1 MTARTA
7 GGCCKQRSKTLLQSM
22 IRKFLKYSFTLLFL
36 LLLLL
41 ALAIVALRWLPVPTS
56 SFMLQSKSEVDYQWV
71 EWERIAPQMALAALA
86 AEDQRFPDHHGL
98 DMVEIEKA
106 LASEAGAPRGASTI
120 TQQVAKNLFLW
131 SGRSYV
137 RKGIEAGIALFIEI
151 TWSKQRILE
160 VYLNIAQFGDGVY
173 GVEAASWK
181 YFHRPAASLTR
192 QQSALLAAVL
202 PNPLYYRVENP
213 QRFTQ
218 RRQKWILSQMRN
230 LGGLRYLEKV
240 EDAS

>member
-1 MTARTA
+1 MADNGDDASDSDADPVTGMTEDYTLASGESELSVDA
-7 GGCCKQRSKTLLQSM
+7 GL
-22 IRKFLKYSFTLLFL
+22 
-36 LLLLL
+36 
-41 ALAIVALRWLPVPTS
+41 
-56 SFMLQSKSEVDYQWV
+56 
-71 EWERIAPQMALAALA
+71 
-86 AEDQRFPDHHGL
+86 
-98 DMVEIEKA
+98 VEIEKA

-213 QRFTQ
+213 QRFTRQ
-218 RRQKWILSQMRN
+218 RQKWILSQMRN